1 MQNEGTKKI
10 KCFSCGA
17 LVADIVGPTHEY
29 MLSAPGCWRI
39 YGEILAKEYSLG
51 NYDQIM
57 HRVTVDT
64 YAVQHPG
71 LPERRAINSVNF
83 HLIRLFL
90 IFEKNLE
97 ASRANSVM
105 KQISE
110 DDELHND
117 FKWLDPPSFEN
128 TLTVVDVIKAEDMD
142 SHKKIVKEWGLSV
155 WKVWEEKH
163 RDYIETLVKQI

>member
-1 MQNEGTKKI
+1 MKEPGVKEI

-17 LVADIVGPTHEY
+17 LIPDIEGPVHEY
-29 MLSAPGCWRI
+29 MTSAPGCWKI

-71 LPERRAINSVNF
+71 TPERRTINSVNF

-90 IFEKNLE
+90 IFKKNLE

-110 DDELHND
+110 DDTLHDN

-128 TLTVVDVIKAEDMD
+128 TLTVTDVIKVEDMD
-142 SHKKIVKEWGLSV
+142 AHKKIVREWGLSV
-155 WKVWEEKH
+155 WNAWEKKH
-163 RDYIETLVKQI
+163 RNYIEALAKLI